1 VKNVREWSPILPGFG
16 TLAGRYDAALLDLWG
31 VIHDGHRL
39 YPGVADCV
47 AKMRAHAM
55 RILLLSNAPRRSD
68 AIIPQLARLGLAA
81 DAYDGVVTSG
91 DAARAAITNGA
102 DDWHAQ
108 LGRRC
113 FRLGPERDWG
123 LLAGLE
129 DWTIVAD
136 LAEADFI
143 LTTGLFDDRTE
154 TVTTYDGLFAEAVG
168 RGLPMI
174 CANPDLVVIR
184 AGERVLCA
192 GSLAAAYEQ
201 AGGEV
206 VYHGKPHPS
215 VYRMCFERLE
225 GAPRERIVAIG
236 DSLRTDI
243 AGARGVGIDAVFVTG
258 GIHAEEL
265 GLGAGEALDIARLEA
280 VLEEAPARPTAVLP
294 ALVW

>member
-1 VKNVREWSPILPGFG
+1 MRSIPILPGFRA
-16 TLAGRYDAALLDLWG
+16 LAERYDAAILDLWG

-39 YPGVADCV
+39 YPGVAACV
-47 AKMRAHAM
+47 AEMRARGM
-55 RILLLSNAPRRSD
+55 RLVLLSNAPRRSD
-68 AIIPQLARLGLAA
+68 AIVPQLARLGLAA

-91 DAARAAITNGA
+91 DAARAAIETGA
-102 DDWHAQ
+102 DDWHAK
-108 LGRRC
+108 LGTRC

-129 DWTIVAD
+129 DWRVVAS

-143 LTTGLFDDRTE
+143 LTTGLFDDKTE
-154 TVTTYDGLFAEAVG
+154 TVADYGSLFADAVA

-184 AGERVLCA
+184 DGERVLCA

-206 VYHGKPHPS
+206 VYHGKPHAS
-215 VYRMCFERLE
+215 VYRMCFERLA
-225 GAPRERIVAIG
+225 GVPRERIVAIG

-243 AGARGVGIDAVFVTG
+243 AGAHGVGIDAVFVTG

-265 GLGAGEALDIARLEA
+265 GLVAGETPDPARLEA
-280 VLEEAPARPTAVLP
+280 ALAAAPARPTAVLP